1 MILGG
6 GKVVAADS
14 TVLDPG
20 WVEVRDGR
28 IASTGAGRAPQP
40 VDVDLRNRWLV
51 PGFVDMHVHGGGG
64 AAFQDGT
71 GERVRRAVEFHRSH
85 GTTTLVAGL
94 VTAPLRVMERKVAEL
109 AESVQ
114 DGLIAGVH
122 LEGPFLAAAHC
133 GAHPPSL
140 LRAPAAADLRRLLDA
155 GAGAVRMVTLAPEL
169 PGGLDAVRQVVD
181 SGATAAIGHTDAD
194 YELTRAAVD
203 AGVTVATH
211 LWNGMRPQHHRRPG
225 PVPALLEAAG
235 VTIELIV
242 DGLHLHPAIAH
253 AAARAAGPGRTAL
266 VTDAIAAAGL
276 GDGTY
281 TLGEATVRV
290 RGGEARLAEG
300 DSLAGST
307 LTLDRALRNAVAIG
321 IPFLDALAAITSVPA
336 RAVGLGGEAGS
347 LAPGRPADLVVL
359 TADLAVDAVFARG
372 NPVINH
378 TEER

>member
-14 TVLDPG
+14 AVLDPG

-28 IASTGAGRAPQP
+28 IASIGAGPAPKP

-71 GERVRRAVEFHRSH
+71 GERVRRAAEFHRSH

-94 VTAPLRVMERKVAEL
+94 VTAPLQAMERKVAEL

-155 GAGAVRMVTLAPEL
+155 GDGAVRMVTLAPEL
-169 PGGLDAVRQVVD
+169 PGGLNAVRQVVD

-225 PVPALLEAAG
+225 PAPALLAAAG

-253 AAARAAGPGRTAL
+253 SAASAAGPGRTAL

-359 TADLAVDAVFARG
+359 TDDLLVDAVFARG

>member
-14 TVLDPG
+14 AVLDPG

-140 LRAPAAADLRRLLDA
+140 LHAPAAADLRRLLDA
-155 GAGAVRMVTLAPEL
+155 GAGAVRMVTLAP
-169 PGGLDAVRQVVD
+169 D
-181 SGATAAIGHTDAD
+181 TD
-194 YELTRAAVD
+194 
-203 AGVTVATH
+203 
-211 LWNGMRPQHHRRPG
+211 
-225 PVPALLEAAG
+225 
-235 VTIELIV
+235 
-242 DGLHLHPAIAH
+242 
-253 AAARAAGPGRTAL
+253 
-266 VTDAIAAAGL
+266 
-276 GDGTY
+276 
-281 TLGEATVRV
+281 
-290 RGGEARLAEG
+290 
-300 DSLAGST
+300 
-307 LTLDRALRNAVAIG
+307 
-321 IPFLDALAAITSVPA
+321 
-336 RAVGLGGEAGS
+336 
-347 LAPGRPADLVVL
+347 DLV
-359 TADLAVDAVFARG
+359 VDAVFARG